1 MRRLCLVAAL
11 FTPLAMA
18 QSLSVE
24 PHSLMRL
31 PGKDGVLN
39 LDRLVVEDYATLLVP
54 ENLVELKVGELH
66 LGHEAR
72 IAIVPGSEQLRIEAR
87 HAELGEGSQ
96 ILARGAP
103 GTYEKDALPGR
114 DLVLQLQSLTGPVLS
129 VDARGG
135 AGAPGYFGLDGANGQ
150 APGCLWGDAGHGHDG
165 LNGGNGH
172 DGAAGAQVRLQV
184 PRDYPADAIKV
195 QLDGGA
201 GGLAGKAGK
210 AGAGGKSK
218 GCLVY
223 DTAGAKA
230 GRPGQPGEPGVAG
243 RPGALTLQR
252 L

>member
-18 QSLSVE
+18 ESLSVE

-31 PGKDGVLN
+31 PGKDGVLT
-39 LDRLVVEDYATLLVP
+39 LDRLVVDDYATLLVP
-54 ENLVELKVGELH
+54 DNLVELKVGELR

-72 IAIVPGSEQLRIEAR
+72 IAIVPGQQELRIEAHR
-87 HAELGEGSQ
+87 AELGEGSQ

-103 GTYEKDALPGR
+103 GTYEKAALPGR
-114 DLVLQLQSLTGPVLS
+114 NLVLQLQALQGPQLT

-150 APGCLWGDAGHGHDG
+150 APGCLWGEAGRGADG

-172 DGAAGAQVRLQV
+172 DGANGAQVRLQV
-184 PRDYPADAIKV
+184 PRDYPNDAIKV

-201 GGLAGKAGK
+201 GGMAGAAGKAGV
-210 AGAGGKSK
+210 GGKSK
-218 GCLVY
+218 GCLIY
-223 DTAGAKA
+223 STAGAKA

-243 RPGALTLQR
+243 QPGALTVQR